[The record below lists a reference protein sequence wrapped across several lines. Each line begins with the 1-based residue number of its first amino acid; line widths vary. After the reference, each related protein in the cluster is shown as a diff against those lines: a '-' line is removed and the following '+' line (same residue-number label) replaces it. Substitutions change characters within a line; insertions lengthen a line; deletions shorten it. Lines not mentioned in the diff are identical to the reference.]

1 MTSFEDNVFIFCCD
15 FDHDKNRWWFED
27 RTNER
32 MYFVSGNVAPEDYEC
47 IQATEELIKRHL
59 KVIYPTY
66 DFYDYDINHN
76 GRMYNPKTKQLY
88 PTFALTITVHYR
100 KLDETQKKL
109 DKSVNPD
116 ELLKV
121 PEEIFYTPEELFN
134 SPEEFFKVPVI
145 KVPVKTS
152 KKLVNIPKPKEG
164 YFSFSCDYDYD
175 EQTWWFK
182 DDKGITYYIKRD
194 PRKNIIER
202 ECDYATKELIDR
214 FLKPAYPKYDF
225 YRYHTNLNAQI
236 YNPKTKEYSPP
247 YHFSVG
253 VNYRYY

>member
-1 MTSFEDNVFIFCCD
+1 MTSFIEDNVFVFCCD

-27 RTNER
+27 RMNER
-32 MYFVSGNVAPEDYEC
+32 TYFISGNVAPEDYEC
-47 IQATEELIKRHL
+47 NQATEELIKRHL

-66 DFYDYDINHN
+66 DFYDYNVNHN
-76 GRMYNPKTKQLY
+76 GRMYNPETKQLY

-100 KLDETQKKL
+100 KLDEIQKKL
-109 DKSVNPD
+109 DTPD
-116 ELLKV
+116 KLLNTS
-121 PEEIFYTPEELFN
+121 EEFFN
-134 SPEEFFKVPVI
+134 TPEEFFKAPVI
-145 KVPVKTS
+145 KVPVKIS
-152 KKLVNIPKPKEG
+152 KKPVNTPKPKEG

-182 DDKGITYYIKRD
+182 DDKGKTYYIKRD

-202 ECDYATKELIDR
+202 ECDNATEELIDK

-225 YRYHTNLNAQI
+225 YRYNTNLNAQI
-236 YNPKTKEYSPP
+236 YDPETKEYYPP